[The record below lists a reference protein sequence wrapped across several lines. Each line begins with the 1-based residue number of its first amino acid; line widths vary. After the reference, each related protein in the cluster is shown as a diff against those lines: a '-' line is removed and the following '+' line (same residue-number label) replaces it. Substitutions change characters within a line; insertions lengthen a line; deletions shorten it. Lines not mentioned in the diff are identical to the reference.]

1 MKRFLILLSLIAFM
15 FVACCSNVSAQTTTT
30 KSGDPLSYMT
40 SEQRLAYEAD
50 LKLTEL
56 QNIKNLEIKQLEKKL
71 ETYGNWV
78 GVGGEVGTAINEGL
92 SAVVDVADK
101 FDGTDVGKFTM
112 VLVAW
117 KVVGKDVVKIILGL
131 IFIIIF
137 TWLLIFSFKRTCLD
151 LRILT
156 ENTNP
161 GFWKYPKVKKYEVI
175 EPLLSDGDG
184 LGVIRILHVVL
195 FLIGIWITYG
205 IMF

>member
-117 KVVGKDVVKIILGL
+117 KVVGKDVVKIILGILFIIAISIL
-131 IFIIIF
+131 IFRVYKNTFMVKRVMVERTPNGWFQRATKEYTVVEPDNDWDGYNFVRVLMIILYAGAF
-137 TWLLIFSFKRTCLD
+137 
-151 LRILT
+151 
-156 ENTNP
+156 
-161 GFWKYPKVKKYEVI
+161 G
-175 EPLLSDGDG
+175 
-184 LGVIRILHVVL
+184 
-195 FLIGIWITYG
+195 ITYA
-205 IMF
+205 IMFG